1 MIKYLKNKLER
12 ISFVHWCHI
21 NTEFLDLSFRK
32 FFKDIFSYSR
42 FRKEFISF
50 SKNKRDDFLFS
61 WQDIFPCLEDKSSE
75 IDFEPHYT
83 YHPAWAAR
91 ILAKIKPEK
100 HIDISSTRYFALL
113 VSAFISVEYYEY
125 RPLSVNLSGLECKSA
140 DITKLPFADN
150 SVYSLSCMHVLEH
163 IGLGRYG
170 DPLDC
175 NGDLIAAAEL
185 SRVVQHNGHFLLV
198 VPMSDPPKI
207 QFNAHRMY
215 SYRQILNMFSDFELE
230 SFSFVR
236 GKDYIENAHESDTT
250 GCMFACGCFY
260 FRRK

>member
-1 MIKYLKNKLER
+1 MIKYLKNKVER
-12 ISFVHWCHI
+12 IPLIHWIHI
-21 NTEFLDLSFRK
+21 HTEYFSLSFRK
-32 FFKDIFSYSR
+32 YFRSYFAYAR
-42 FRKEFISF
+42 FRKEFFSL
-50 SKNKRDDFLFS
+50 SKNRRNDFTIS
-61 WQDIFPCLEDKSSE
+61 WQDIFPCLEDSTSE
-75 IDFEPHYT
+75 MDFEPHYT

-100 HIDISSTRYFALL
+100 HIDISSTQYFVLL
-113 VSAFISVEYYEY
+113 VSAFIPVEYYEY
-125 RPLSVNLSGLECKSA
+125 RPLPVHLRGLECKSA
-140 DITKLPFADN
+140 DITRLPFADN

-185 SRVVQHNGHFLLV
+185 SRVVQHNGHLLLV

-215 SYRQILNMFSDFELE
+215 SYRQVLDMFSEFDLQ
-230 SFSFVR
+230 SFSFIR
-236 GKDYIENAHESDTT
+236 GKDYIEDAHESDTK